1 MLVVDNAEHEHIAL
15 DAGKASCFCVDDS
28 ARAHK
33 AAAAADAAAAAAA
46 AAAVLLRC
54 CWFLVGKWKLIL
66 YLW

>member
-33 AAAAADAAAAAAA
+33 AADAADAAAAAAA
-46 AAAVLLRC
+46 QRLLQCCCAAAGFWLES
-54 CWFLVGKWKLIL
+54 GS
-66 YLW
+66 